1 MTANRQGAGNG
12 IESDAERERQSRQSA
27 PEGYWPRQ
35 SEALAR
41 ARKQHE
47 SWTAKR
53 RKSDAGRSN
62 AAWKRVTLTLPRAEA
77 QQKARE
83 FFAKYPKA
91 AYWSE
96 VESWRELPGDIIEFT
111 LRRLPSAD

>member
-1 MTANRQGAGNG
+1 MTANRYGAENG
-12 IESDAERERQSRQSA
+12 VEGEAEQEWQSRRKA
-27 PEGYWPRQ
+27 PQGYWQRQ
-35 SEALAR
+35 SEALGK
-41 ARKQHE
+41 ARKRHE
-47 SWTAKR
+47 DWTSKR
-53 RKSDAGRSN
+53 RKNSGGRSDS
-62 AAWKRVTLTLPRAEA
+62 AWKRVTLTLPRAEA

-83 FFAKYPKA
+83 FLAKYPKA

>member
-1 MTANRQGAGNG
+1 MATNRQDAGNG
-12 IESDAERERQSRQSA
+12 IESDAERERQSRQTA
-27 PEGYWPRQ
+27 PEGYWHRQ
-35 SEALAR
+35 SEALSR

-47 SWTAKR
+47 SWTSRR
-53 RKSDAGRSN
+53 RKSDAGKS
-62 AAWKRVTLTLPRAEA
+62 AWKRVTHTLPRAEA

-96 VESWRELPGDIIEFT
+96 VESWRELPDDIIEFT